1 MGLLSQH
8 ALGQELYEAM
18 GEAERSALMQLCDE
32 DRLAFLALSPEER
45 SIRMTALLGMRAQ
58 AADALPISAML
69 EVGQGRMLVGGLDAG
84 ALNELRLRQ
93 LKQQEHM
100 EALQQQRRD
109 EARAGVFAGCGASS
123 SEVEEECSRRGGT
136 DALGELGACSD
147 VHSRWC

>member
-58 AADALPISAML
+58 AAGALPI
-69 EVGQGRMLVGGLDAG
+69 
-84 ALNELRLRQ
+84 
-93 LKQQEHM
+93 H
-100 EALQQQRRD
+100 
-109 EARAGVFAGCGASS
+109 
-123 SEVEEECSRRGGT
+123 
-136 DALGELGACSD
+136 
-147 VHSRWC
+147 HP